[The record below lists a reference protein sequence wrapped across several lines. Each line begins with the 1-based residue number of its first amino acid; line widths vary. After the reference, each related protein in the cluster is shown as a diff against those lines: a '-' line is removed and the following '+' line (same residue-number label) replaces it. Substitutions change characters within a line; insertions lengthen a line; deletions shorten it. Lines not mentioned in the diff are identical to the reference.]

1 MLKVRLQRVGR
12 KNDPSFRVVVTDS
25 RRGPKSGNFI
35 EVLGSYDARQREPI
49 LKADRIKHWLSVGAQ
64 TSGTVHNLLIS
75 QGVIEGN
82 KINVL
87 PKKKPIVK
95 EGENKAEETSAP
107 ASVENKAEETAP
119 EKEAEV
125 APESEATEEKTP
137 SEEEKTA

>member
-75 QGVIEGN
+75 QGVIEGS

-95 EGENKAEETSAP
+95 EGENKVEETVS
-107 ASVENKAEETAP
+107 
-119 EKEAEV
+119 EKEAEATPDSEV
-125 APESEATEEKTP
+125 KEEEKAPDIETEKTP
-137 SEEEKTA
+137 AEEEKTA